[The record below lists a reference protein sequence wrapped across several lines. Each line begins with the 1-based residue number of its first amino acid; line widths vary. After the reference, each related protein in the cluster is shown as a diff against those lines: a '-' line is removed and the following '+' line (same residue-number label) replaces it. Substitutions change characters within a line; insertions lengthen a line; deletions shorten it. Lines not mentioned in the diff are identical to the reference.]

1 MKNSLFGF
9 LASFAFISPS
19 YAFFWGT
26 TTLKTQDGG
35 YIEVK
40 KENITCNKTDRR
52 KVWDSNNGN
61 NSTDR
66 LRYGWIE
73 NTMYY
78 CKAYGVKTDLVG
90 YSTVINGSEHCGRYA
105 SGDDW
110 WVCAAAQNFGLY
122 PFKTIKSYKLVKP
135 FCPENVNRYPG
146 ERKPVVTRDKID
158 IHCAA
163 R

>member
-1 MKNSLFGF
+1 MKNYLFGF

-40 KENITCNKTDRR
+40 KENITCRKTDRR
-52 KVWDSNNGN
+52 KVWDSNASNRLSTGW
-61 NSTDR
+61 NS
-66 LRYGWIE
+66 
-73 NTMYY
+73 NTLYS
-78 CKAYGVKTDLVG
+78 CEAYGVKTDLVG
-90 YSTVINGSEHCGRYA
+90 YSRVINGSANCGRYA
-105 SGDDW
+105 NGDDW

-122 PFKTIKSYKLVKP
+122 PFRKIKAFKWVMSY
-135 FCPENVNRYPG
+135 CPENVNRYPG
-146 ERKPVVTRDKID
+146 ERKPRASRDEID
-158 IHCAA
+158 INCET